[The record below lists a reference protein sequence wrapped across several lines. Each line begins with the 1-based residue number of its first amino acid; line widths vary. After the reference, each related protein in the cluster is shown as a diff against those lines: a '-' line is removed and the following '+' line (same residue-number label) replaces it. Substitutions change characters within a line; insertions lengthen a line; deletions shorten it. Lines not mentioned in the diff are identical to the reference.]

1 MAGLY
6 ITKKKQN
13 KKAISD
19 NWWFAGLSIILLLT
33 ALVKR
38 KAVKNGF
45 SRQGNVWRAFLTG
58 KTGKIWL
65 DYPVHGKAGSV
76 LAAVLLAV
84 LLGMLLFVL
93 VKKKRTGMLLV
104 VWTIWMAGYGI
115 GFFRKRWGLF
125 AGTLFLAIYFACRS
139 GMAGDS
145 LRKRFWKNR
154 IALAGAL
161 VLIAGICLA
170 GSGIVKE
177 ILERTGADTLNAGH
191 ARLELAGKIHAMR
204 YDHGETALTE
214 GVLTDVK
221 QRTQSKKTA
230 LLVTMEHPQ
239 KLYLRQMTGEIY
251 TGSSWE
257 PLDAKDR
264 KEGKALFYWMH
275 RSGLYGQNVTG
286 EALGLSGKK
295 KTASVIVENISAC
308 EKNRYLPYGLKA
320 GTAFAE
326 DVIGDTENPAQ
337 TGKEKL
343 TYYTGSTADWYKQA
357 VWIEKNQ
364 KEQKVQQYLKKEEAY
379 RKFVYAKDL
388 RLTNT
393 AIGVM
398 EELLKNEKKEEHSLT
413 EILKLVRDTL
423 ANQLNYNE
431 AVRTDNGK
439 QDFLR
444 YTFEQ
449 TKNGYDVHY
458 ATAATLM
465 LRYLGVPARYVE
477 GYYMSVD
484 EMRNVKAG
492 QPVKIKK
499 KQAHAWTEYYLDGV
513 GWIPFEVT
521 PGYTDKEDEQKL
533 SDILSGTNGKGGAA
547 GKLYQK
553 SGQTYEPQK
562 ADGQQEKSSNDKPV
576 FRGQTGKHLL
586 WLFLLILVL
595 VIVGISVIILWKRR
609 KKLVSFEIEVSKME
623 PAAAV
628 AELYG
633 YSQKL
638 MELCEVKVCGME
650 VPVAGFAGATEADET
665 CAQAES
671 ERMHFLNQK
680 ARFSGHTVSEK
691 ERKEMLAYV
700 EKVICLC
707 KKRRS
712 KWKCFR
718 DHYLCWRYR

>member
-38 KAVKNGF
+38 EAVKNGF
-45 SRQGNVWRAFLTG
+45 SRLGNVWRAFLTG

-139 GMAGDS
+139 GMAGDG

-177 ILERTGADTLNAGH
+177 ILKRTGADTLNAGH
-191 ARLELAGKIHAMR
+191 ARLELVGKMHAMR

-214 GVLTDVK
+214 GLLTDVK
-221 QRTQSKKTA
+221 QRTQRKKTA

-295 KTASVIVENISAC
+295 KTASVTVENVSAC

-343 TYYTGSTADWYKQA
+343 TYYTGSTAEWYKQA
-357 VWIEKNQ
+357 LWLEKHQ
-364 KEQKVQQYLKKEEAY
+364 QDEKVQQYLKKEEAY

-413 EILKLVRDTL
+413 EILKLVKD
-423 ANQLNYNE
+423 
-431 AVRTDNGK
+431 
-439 QDFLR
+439 
-444 YTFEQ
+444 
-449 TKNGYDVHY
+449 
-458 ATAATLM
+458 
-465 LRYLGVPARYVE
+465 
-477 GYYMSVD
+477 S
-484 EMRNVKAG
+484 
-492 QPVKIKK
+492 
-499 KQAHAWTEYYLDGV
+499 
-513 GWIPFEVT
+513 
-521 PGYTDKEDEQKL
+521 
-533 SDILSGTNGKGGAA
+533 
-547 GKLYQK
+547 
-553 SGQTYEPQK
+553 
-562 ADGQQEKSSNDKPV
+562 
-576 FRGQTGKHLL
+576 
-586 WLFLLILVL
+586 
-595 VIVGISVIILWKRR
+595 RR
-609 KKLVSFEIEVSKME
+609 
-623 PAAAV
+623 
-628 AELYG
+628 
-633 YSQKL
+633 
-638 MELCEVKVCGME
+638 
-650 VPVAGFAGATEADET
+650 
-665 CAQAES
+665 
-671 ERMHFLNQK
+671 
-680 ARFSGHTVSEK
+680 
-691 ERKEMLAYV
+691 
-700 EKVICLC
+700 
-707 KKRRS
+707 
-712 KWKCFR
+712 
-718 DHYLCWRYR
+718 

>member
-1 MAGLY
+1 MTGLY
-6 ITKKKQN
+6 ITQKKQN

-19 NWWFAGLSIILLLT
+19 NWWFAGISMFLLLIVL
-33 ALVKR
+33 AK
-38 KAVKNGF
+38 KDAVKNGF
-45 SRQGNVWRAFLTG
+45 SRLGNVWRAFLTG

-93 VKKKRTGMLLV
+93 VKKQRTGLLLA

-125 AGTLFLAIYFACRS
+125 AGTIFLAVYFACR
-139 GMAGDS
+139 AG
-145 LRKRFWKNR
+145 
-154 IALAGAL
+154 IAADAFKKKTLQNCIGLAGVL
-161 VLIAGICLA
+161 VLVSGICLA
-170 GSGIVKE
+170 GSGLTKE
-177 ILERTGADTLNAGH
+177 VMEHAGVDTLDAGH
-191 ARLELAGKIHAMR
+191 ARLTLAGKLHAMR

-221 QRTQSKKTA
+221 QRTQSKETA
-230 LLVTMEHPQ
+230 LRVTMTHPQ
-239 KLYLRQMTGEIY
+239 KMYFRQMTGEIY

-257 PLDAKDR
+257 PLDEEDR
-264 KEGKALFYWMH
+264 KEGKALFYWLH
-275 RSGLYGQNVTG
+275 RSGFYGQNVTG

-295 KTASVIVENISAC
+295 KTASVTVENVSAC
-308 EKNRYLPYGLKA
+308 GKNRYLPYGLKA
-320 GTAFAE
+320 GTAFVE
-326 DVIGDTENPAQ
+326 DAIGDTENPAQ
-337 TGKEKL
+337 SEKEKL
-343 TYYTGSTADWYKQA
+343 TYYTGSTAEWYKQA
-357 VWIEKNQ
+357 LWLEKHQ
-364 KEQKVQQYLKKEEAY
+364 KDEKVQQYLKKEEPY

-398 EELLKNEKKEEHSLT
+398 EQLLKNEKEEEHSLT
-413 EILKLVRDTL
+413 EILQLVRDTL
-423 ANQLNYNE
+423 SAQLNYNE

-444 YTFEQ
+444 YTLEQ

-477 GYYMSVD
+477 GYYVSAD

-576 FRGQTGKHLL
+576 FRGKTGKHLL
-586 WLFLLILVL
+586 WMLLIILALVL
-595 VIVGISVIILWKRR
+595 AGISFIILWKRR
-609 KKLVSFEIEVSKME
+609 KKLVSFEKAVRQME

-633 YSQKL
+633 YSRML
-638 MELCEVKVCGME
+638 MELCEVNVSGME
-650 VPVAGFAGATEADET
+650 VPVAGSEGETEADET
-665 CAQAES
+665 CAQTGS

-680 ARFSGHTVSEK
+680 ARFSGHTVSEE

-700 EKVICLC
+700 QEVIYLC
-707 KKRRS
+707 KKRKS
-712 KWKCFR
+712 KWKRFR
-718 DHYLCWRYR
+718 DHYLYWRYR

>member
-1 MAGLY
+1 M
-6 ITKKKQN
+6 
-13 KKAISD
+13 
-19 NWWFAGLSIILLLT
+19 
-33 ALVKR
+33 
-38 KAVKNGF
+38 
-45 SRQGNVWRAFLTG
+45 
-58 KTGKIWL
+58 
-65 DYPVHGKAGSV
+65 
-76 LAAVLLAV
+76 
-84 LLGMLLFVL
+84 
-93 VKKKRTGMLLV
+93 
-104 VWTIWMAGYGI
+104 
-115 GFFRKRWGLF
+115 FR
-125 AGTLFLAIYFACRS
+125 
-139 GMAGDS
+139 
-145 LRKRFWKNR
+145 
-154 IALAGAL
+154 
-161 VLIAGICLA
+161 
-170 GSGIVKE
+170 IVKE

-230 LLVTMEHPQ
+230 LLVTMDHPQ

-295 KTASVIVENISAC
+295 KTASVIVENVSAC

-357 VWIEKNQ
+357 VWIEKHQ

-388 RLTNT
+388 RLTNM

-413 EILKLVRDTL
+413 EILKLVKDTL

-458 ATAATLM
+458 ATAATLI

-650 VPVAGFAGATEADET
+650 VPVAGFAGATETDAT

>member
-1 MAGLY
+1 
-6 ITKKKQN
+6 
-13 KKAISD
+13 
-19 NWWFAGLSIILLLT
+19 
-33 ALVKR
+33 
-38 KAVKNGF
+38 
-45 SRQGNVWRAFLTG
+45 
-58 KTGKIWL
+58 
-65 DYPVHGKAGSV
+65 
-76 LAAVLLAV
+76 
-84 LLGMLLFVL
+84 
-93 VKKKRTGMLLV
+93 
-104 VWTIWMAGYGI
+104 
-115 GFFRKRWGLF
+115 
-125 AGTLFLAIYFACRS
+125 
-139 GMAGDS
+139 
-145 LRKRFWKNR
+145 
-154 IALAGAL
+154 
-161 VLIAGICLA
+161 
-170 GSGIVKE
+170 
-177 ILERTGADTLNAGH
+177 
-191 ARLELAGKIHAMR
+191 
-204 YDHGETALTE
+204 
-214 GVLTDVK
+214 
-221 QRTQSKKTA
+221 
-230 LLVTMEHPQ
+230 
-239 KLYLRQMTGEIY
+239 
-251 TGSSWE
+251 
-257 PLDAKDR
+257 
-264 KEGKALFYWMH
+264 
-275 RSGLYGQNVTG
+275 
-286 EALGLSGKK
+286 
-295 KTASVIVENISAC
+295 
-308 EKNRYLPYGLKA
+308 
-320 GTAFAE
+320 
-326 DVIGDTENPAQ
+326 
-337 TGKEKL
+337 
-343 TYYTGSTADWYKQA
+343 
-357 VWIEKNQ
+357 
-364 KEQKVQQYLKKEEAY
+364 
-379 RKFVYAKDL
+379 
-388 RLTNT
+388 
-393 AIGVM
+393 M

-413 EILKLVRDTL
+413 EILKLVKDTL

-650 VPVAGFAGATEADET
+650 VPVAGFAGATEADAT

-691 ERKEMLAYV
+691 ERKEMHAYV